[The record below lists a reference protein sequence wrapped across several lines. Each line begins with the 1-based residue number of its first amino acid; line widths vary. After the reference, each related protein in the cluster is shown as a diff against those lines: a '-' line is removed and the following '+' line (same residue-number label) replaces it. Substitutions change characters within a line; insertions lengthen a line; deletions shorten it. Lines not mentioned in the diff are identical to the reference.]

1 MKTKKAKKG
10 SVEKAQCKAQLK
22 SLQQEISRNIMEANS
37 SHYAEKINKY
47 KGDMKKTWG
56 TINQIINRR
65 RAKTNFPPF
74 LKLIIKK
81 SQTRRRLQTSLTL
94 FFCDNRPKISRRNQD

>member
-1 MKTKKAKKG
+1 
-10 SVEKAQCKAQLK
+10 
-22 SLQQEISRNIMEANS
+22 MEAKS

-74 LKLIIKK
+74 FEVNNKK
-81 SQTRRRLQTSLTL
+81 ITDKKEIANEFNTFLRQ
-94 FFCDNRPKISRRNQD
+94 